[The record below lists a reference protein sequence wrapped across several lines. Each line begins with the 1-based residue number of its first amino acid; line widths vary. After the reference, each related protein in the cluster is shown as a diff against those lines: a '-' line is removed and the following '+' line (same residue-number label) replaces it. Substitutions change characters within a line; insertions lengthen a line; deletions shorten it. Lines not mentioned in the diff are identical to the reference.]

1 MGNNQSDSE
10 IDKKERYELYS
21 ACLEEIKRI
30 EGQVTNTWL
39 QKGDLRQ
46 LLNLLKGF

>member
-1 MGNNQSDSE
+1 MNPKHDDSE
-10 IDKKERYELYS
+10 IDKKEQYELYN
-21 ACLEEIKRI
+21 ACLEELKRI